1 MAERRAAAWGW
12 RAFIAT
18 LLLAGM
24 TRLGTEP
31 VVSRPAPAQAPA
43 AKPATGRIAIGPDT
57 RLRLARLA
65 PTPVRSLLDVR
76 TRMRYGQM
84 IWNETGVPA
93 GPVWVHIDRRAQIIS
108 VFRAGHEIGTA
119 VILYGAPEKPTPSG
133 RYPVLGKTRFH
144 RSRAYRADMPYTVWL
159 TRDGVAIH
167 ASDVREGAATHGCI
181 GVPRDFA
188 RRVFELVQR
197 GDPVVIA

>member
-1 MAERRAAAWGW
+1 MPEGGVIGWAVRALAAALVLI
-12 RAFIAT
+12 FI
-18 LLLAGM
+18 G
-24 TRLGTEP
+24 RIG
-31 VVSRPAPAQAPA
+31 SDRPADLLTAAQAQSRSQASARVPVD
-43 AKPATGRIAIGPDT
+43 PQT

-65 PTPVRSLLDVR
+65 PMPVRSMLNVR
-76 TRMRYGQM
+76 ERMRYGQLV
-84 IWNETGVPA
+84 WNDANVPA

-133 RYPVLGKTRFH
+133 RYPVLGKTVLH
-144 RSRAYRADMPYTVWL
+144 RSRAYGAPMPYSVWL

-188 RRVFELVQR
+188 RRLFDVVR
-197 GDPVVIA
+197 KGDPVVIA